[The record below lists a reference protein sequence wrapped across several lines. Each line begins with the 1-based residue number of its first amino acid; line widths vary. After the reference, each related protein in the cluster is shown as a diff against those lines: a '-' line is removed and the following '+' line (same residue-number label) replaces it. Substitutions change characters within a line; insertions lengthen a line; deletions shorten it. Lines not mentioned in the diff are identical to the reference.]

1 MTASMSS
8 NTENRRWRAPLLQA
22 LAALLMF
29 AGLPAAGESS
39 DAVKP
44 SELRKVL
51 QKVEKRLLRIEDALQ
66 DGDSGRASTLLRLAD
81 EELVRFLDG
90 TGLESL
96 LAMLA
101 RARQAVGEPEMR
113 GAQEALRA
121 IRAGLNPLSDYV
133 VRRDAEVAYLAASRA
148 VATTDL
154 DAYAEALR
162 QLDTAILAPLL
173 MGRIKE
179 ARDAFAGGRAAM
191 VGRNMEAGRSELEA
205 ARAAIEGLRL
215 AAALSQAVFGME
227 IAAEFIAE
235 GHGMA
240 ARDQLRGGARALRE
254 AVAVAPQELQAD
266 LRQADEDV
274 WGILDRLAKPLPED
288 PGTLIGALET
298 VEALRTGQ
306 R

>member
-1 MTASMSS
+1 MSW
-8 NTENRRWRAPLLQA
+8 NTESRPRRTPLLPA
-22 LAALLMF
+22 LAALLIF
-29 AGLPAAGESS
+29 AGWPATADEAK
-39 DAVKP
+39 DPVKP

-51 QKVEKRLLRIEDALQ
+51 LKVEKRLLKIEEALEE
-66 DGDSGRASTLLRLAD
+66 GDSGQVSTLLRLAD
-81 EELVRFLDG
+81 EDLVRFLDG
-90 TGLESL
+90 SGLESL

-154 DAYAEALR
+154 TAYTEALR
-162 QLDTAILAPLL
+162 QLDAAILAPLL
-173 MGRIKE
+173 MGRIKQ

-191 VGRNMEAGRSELEA
+191 VGRNMEAGRSEVEA

-215 AAALSQAVFGME
+215 AAALSQAVFGLE

-254 AVAVAPQELQAD
+254 AVTVAPQELQAD

-288 PGTLIGALET
+288 PGTLVGALEM

-306 R
+306 Q